1 MLIIETRGE
10 KTFRNTQG
18 IPEPKDA
25 NLLLERAHSSSCLEG
40 GSSASPS
47 LWRVTSPGGGSSSIE
62 VSWERSSWHEDSR
75 IRLALGF
82 SSSLACQMVEHHLH
96 ILKES
101 DLPAIF
107 YLAQKSVT
115 GLPWWLSEESTCN
128 ARDPVSVPGLGT
140 SPGEGNG
147 YTPVFLPGESHGPR
161 SLVGYSPRGR
171 KGSDTAERLTH
182 TQASQVWRFSRGHGW
197 ATDTRKPVRCEDS
210 METLQ
215 ARKVSK
221 ILSPV

>member
-1 MLIIETRGE
+1 MQTSCWKGHTARPAWRVAVLQARHCG
-10 KTFRNTQG
+10 RSH
-18 IPEPKDA
+18 
-25 NLLLERAHSSSCLEG
+25 LLEGESSS
-40 GSSASPS
+40 
-47 LWRVTSPGGGSSSIE
+47 RE
-62 VSWERSSWHEDSR
+62 VFWERSSWHKDSR
-75 IRLALGF
+75 IRLALDF

-101 DLPAIF
+101 DLPGIF

-115 GLPWWLSEESTCN
+115 GLPWRLSEESTCN

-182 TQASQVWRFSRGHGW
+182 GSQWGV
-197 ATDTRKPVRCEDS
+197 
-210 METLQ
+210 
-215 ARKVSK
+215 K
-221 ILSPV
+221 IQ